1 MYFILSSYLTA
12 LSRSVLSLTYGSILF
27 IITAFPAHA
36 TNSTEYENCILQKLS
51 LADENTLA
59 FDLNNACI
67 PPAQNY
73 NNKEIAEYS
82 TAKAIS
88 PIHDRLSIEKSNEFK
103 EFTLTPYKP
112 NFILPVSY
120 NHSGYN
126 PDFHRQQFNEPD
138 LEFDDTES
146 QFQISIKTLLAL
158 DLFNQG
164 INLYTGYTNRSF
176 WQVYNKKQSSP
187 FRETNH
193 EPEIWFQTT
202 RSTKFFDF
210 NNRINMIGISHQ
222 SNGQGGELSRSW
234 NRAYANFV
242 FERES
247 LVFGIKLWNRFN
259 ETPDKDDNPDITDY
273 MGHGEFSFLYK
284 HNLHTISLMSRNN
297 LESGFERGAVELGWS
312 FPIADRKDIKGYVQ
326 IFSGYAESLIDY
338 DQTTNRIGFGILL
351 SDWL

>member
-1 MYFILSSYLTA
+1 MHFISNSTLATTSKQALYLASGFIL
-12 LSRSVLSLTYGSILF
+12 F
-27 IITAFPAHA
+27 CITTFQAHA
-36 TNSTEYENCILQKLS
+36 KNPDVYESCILQKLT
-51 LADENTLA
+51 LANENTLA
-59 FDLNNACI
+59 SDLTNACI
-67 PPAQNY
+67 HSSLEI
-73 NNKEIAEYS
+73 NNEATTESS
-82 TAKAIS
+82 TDKIIS
-88 PIHDRLSIEKSNEFK
+88 PIHDRFNIEKTNAFK

-126 PDFHRQQFNEPD
+126 PDFHRLQFNEPD
-138 LEFDDTES
+138 LEFDNTES
-146 QFQISIKTLLAL
+146 QFQISIKTLLAVN
-158 DLFNQG
+158 LFNQG
-164 INLYTGYTNRSF
+164 VNLYTGYTNRSF

-234 NRAYANFV
+234 NTAYANFV

-247 LVFGIKLWNRFN
+247 LVFGIKIWNRFN
-259 ETPDKDDNPDITDY
+259 ETPDKDDNPDLTDY
-273 MGHGEFSFLYK
+273 MGHGEFRFLYK
-284 HNLHTISLMSRNN
+284 YNLHTISLMSRNN
-297 LESGFERGAVELGWS
+297 LESGFDRGAVELGWS